1 MLPYWRP
8 DHVFPVQNSSSGKRI
23 HASVG
28 DTTVRRTQ
36 KERNEQTR
44 QALLEAGSSVLREV
58 GYARTSVA
66 EITRRANRAHG
77 TFYLHFDNK
86 RELVSVLLE
95 DMAAEGRRQGREI
108 WRMAP
113 GVEGLWITLREFFAL
128 ITPERSLWALL
139 EEVIA
144 LEEDAAPLRA
154 RLRQLYVEPI
164 LRGLQARPDGRVAQ
178 GTDPKLLADLLLSAG
193 MYFTRAGTLPASPDV
208 TALHMTVV
216 WCNAIGQPMTETDVA
231 HLRGMFTAG

>member
-1 MLPYWRP
+1 MLPYWWP
-8 DHVFPVQNSSSGKRI
+8 DQVFPVQNSSSSTRI

-86 RELVSVLLE
+86 RDLVSVLLE
-95 DMAAEGRRQGREI
+95 DMADEGRQYAREI
-108 WRMAP
+108 WRIAP
-113 GVEGLWITLREFFAL
+113 GVEGLWLTLREFFAR
-128 ITPERSLWALL
+128 ITPERSLWLLL

-144 LEEDAAPLRA
+144 LEEDAAPLRS
-154 RLRQLYVEPI
+154 RLRHLYVEPI
-164 LRGLQARPDGRVAQ
+164 LRGLQARPDGRVSQAASLE
-178 GTDPKLLADLLLSAG
+178 LLADILVSAG
-193 MYFTRAGTLPASPDV
+193 LYFTRTGTLPASPDV

-216 WCNAIGQPMTETDVA
+216 WCNAIGQPMTETDLA
-231 HLRGMFTAG
+231 HLRGMFAAG